1 MKSVIARGWSFEK
14 LLMLTVGA
22 TSYFAKNLRVNGV
35 TLLVSLLGAHSQGI
49 KSQACMA
56 VLVIALDS
64 APIER

>member
-22 TSYFAKNLRVNGV
+22 TTYFAKKLRVNGV
-35 TLLVSLLGAHSQGI
+35 TLLVSLLGAHSQGA
-49 KSQACMA
+49 KRQARM
-56 VLVIALDS
+56 VVTVTALDS